1 MHKTLQ
7 LKILSSPTQLLHPV
21 LEAGTIL
28 YEVGNRAATQG
39 LIEHLQ
45 QDFIKEGEE
54 QIFHL
59 QGYELRLYGV
69 TPPLPGPRYS
79 LLRHSEDC

>member
-1 MHKTLQ
+1 MTKYGTCRLYSRKTLQ

-28 YEVGNRAATQG
+28 YEVSNRAATQG
-39 LIEHLQ
+39 FIEHLQ

-59 QGYELRLYGV
+59 QGYELRHC
-69 TPPLPGPRYS
+69 S
-79 LLRHSEDC
+79 N

>member
-1 MHKTLQ
+1 MAKYETFKLYSSKTLQ
-7 LKILSSPTQLLHPV
+7 LKIFSSPAQLLHPV

-39 LIEHLQ
+39 FIEHLQ

-59 QGYELRLYGV
+59 QGYELRHC
-69 TPPLPGPRYS
+69 S
-79 LLRHSEDC
+79 N